1 MQKHINIYKYV
12 HAGGKMGEYES
23 HVLNTSC
30 YLVHLIF
37 HMCFSPPAPAPALA
51 LAPAPAPAP
60 ALSESLE
67 CDGGFL
73 VLAYRP
79 LDQHDD
85 LVVLEI
91 PPLFFFLPP
100 KRKNINHVS

>member
-1 MQKHINIYKYV
+1 
-12 HAGGKMGEYES
+12 MGEYES

-51 LAPAPAPAP
+51 LALAPAPAP

>member
-1 MQKHINIYKYV
+1 
-12 HAGGKMGEYES
+12 MGEYES

-51 LAPAPAPAP
+51 LAPAPDPAP

>member
-1 MQKHINIYKYV
+1 
-12 HAGGKMGEYES
+12 MGEYES

-51 LAPAPAPAP
+51 LALAPALAP

-79 LDQHDD
+79 LDQHDK

>member
-1 MQKHINIYKYV
+1 
-12 HAGGKMGEYES
+12 MGEYES

-51 LAPAPAPAP
+51 LALAPAPAPALALAPALAP

-79 LDQHDD
+79 LDQHDK

>member
-1 MQKHINIYKYV
+1 
-12 HAGGKMGEYES
+12 MGEYES

-51 LAPAPAPAP
+51 LALAPAP

>member
-37 HMCFSPPAPAPALA
+37 HMCFSPPAPALA

>member
-1 MQKHINIYKYV
+1 
-12 HAGGKMGEYES
+12 MGEYES

-37 HMCFSPPAPAPALA
+37 HMCFSPPAPALA

>member
-1 MQKHINIYKYV
+1 
-12 HAGGKMGEYES
+12 MGEYES

-51 LAPAPAPAP
+51 LAPAPAP

>member
-1 MQKHINIYKYV
+1 
-12 HAGGKMGEYES
+12 MGEYES
-23 HVLNTSC
+23 YVLNTSC

-51 LAPAPAPAP
+51 LAPAPAP

>member
-1 MQKHINIYKYV
+1 M

-51 LAPAPAPAP
+51 LAPAPAP

>member
-1 MQKHINIYKYV
+1 
-12 HAGGKMGEYES
+12 MGEYES

-37 HMCFSPPAPAPALA
+37 HMCFSPPAPAPALALAPAPALA

>member
-1 MQKHINIYKYV
+1 
-12 HAGGKMGEYES
+12 MGEYES

-37 HMCFSPPAPAPALA
+37 HMCFSPPAPTPAPALA
-51 LAPAPAPAP
+51 L

-79 LDQHDD
+79 LDQHDE

>member
-1 MQKHINIYKYV
+1 M
-12 HAGGKMGEYES
+12 HARGKMGEYES

-37 HMCFSPPAPAPALA
+37 HMCFSPPAPALAPALA
-51 LAPAPAPAP
+51 LAPAPALALAP

-79 LDQHDD
+79 LDQHDE

>member
-1 MQKHINIYKYV
+1 
-12 HAGGKMGEYES
+12 MGEYES

-100 KRKNINHVS
+100 KRKNINQ